1 MPSSPTAC
9 ARRAGR
15 LRLPAAMAAIVAA
28 GLAQGARAADPP
40 APRISEAY
48 VAQLRAL
55 PDWNGDWYFEGGLMF
70 DPANQV
76 LAPDDGVGFYT
87 GPPPGSYLKN
97 VPYKPEYQK
106 LYDETVKKAVAG
118 IVTDPVGDCRQP
130 HGMPREMGGA
140 PRGAEITM
148 TPTKV
153 IMTWDWFNAT
163 RRIFLDGRPHI
174 TGDELVPTYMG
185 HSIGRWEGD
194 TLVVDTVGM
203 IEGIYDRS
211 GAPHSGDVHLV
222 ERMRLIGPNRLEIQ
236 MTIEDPVMF
245 TRPWQVTRTMVR
257 RPEDKKQ
264 NRGSY
269 CEGTRVDMSGG
280 VQRLQLPGEQPAASE
295 TAR

>member
-1 MPSSPTAC
+1 
-9 ARRAGR
+9 
-15 LRLPAAMAAIVAA
+15 LVVLAAIVSGGAA
-28 GLAQGARAADPP
+28 PVVNGGASAANFP

-48 VAQLRAL
+48 TKQLRTL

-76 LAPDDGVGFYT
+76 LAKDDGDGFYT
-87 GPPPGSYLKN
+87 GPPPGSYVKN
-97 VPYKPEYQK
+97 IPYKPEYQK
-106 LYDETVKKAVAG
+106 QYDETVKKAVEG

-148 TPTKV
+148 TPTKM

-163 RRIFLDGRPHI
+163 RRVFIDGRPHI
-174 TGDELVPTYMG
+174 GEDDLVPTYMG
-185 HSIGRWEGD
+185 HSIGKWEGD
-194 TLVVDTVGM
+194 TLVVDTIGM
-203 IEGIYDRS
+203 IEGIFDRS
-211 GAPHSGDVHLV
+211 GSPHSDQVHLT
-222 ERMRLIGPNRLEIQ
+222 ERMRLIGPDRLEIQ

-245 TRPWQVTRTMVR
+245 TRPWKVTRTMVR

-269 CEGTRVDMSGG
+269 CEGTRVDMSSG
-280 VQRLQLPGEQPAASE
+280 VQRLELPGDALAGNG
-295 TAR
+295 TAK

>member
-1 MPSSPTAC
+1 MPVQSKARALSAQRRAASAAFALAC
-9 ARRAGR
+9 ALVATTA
-15 LRLPAAMAAIVAA
+15 LAAEFKS
-28 GLAQGARAADPP
+28 
-40 APRISEAY
+40 PRITEDY
-48 VAQLRAL
+48 TKQLRTL

-76 LAPDDGVGFYT
+76 IAKEEGDGFYT

-97 VPYKPEYQK
+97 IPYKPEYQK
-106 LYDETVKKAVAG
+106 QYEATVKKAIEG

-163 RRIFLDGRPHI
+163 RRVFIDGRPHI
-174 TGDELVPTYMG
+174 TGDDLVPTYMG
-185 HSIGRWEGD
+185 HSIGKWEGD
-194 TLVVDTVGM
+194 TLVIDTVGM
-203 IEGIYDRS
+203 LPGQFDRS
-211 GAPHSGDVHLV
+211 GAPHSDQVHLT
-222 ERMRLIGPNRLEIQ
+222 ERMRQIEPNRLEIQ

-245 TRPWQVTRTMVR
+245 TRPWKVTRTMVR

-269 CEGTRVDMSGG
+269 CEGTRVDMSSGE
-280 VQRLQLPGEQPAASE
+280 QRLVLPSEMPAGEGAK
-295 TAR
+295 